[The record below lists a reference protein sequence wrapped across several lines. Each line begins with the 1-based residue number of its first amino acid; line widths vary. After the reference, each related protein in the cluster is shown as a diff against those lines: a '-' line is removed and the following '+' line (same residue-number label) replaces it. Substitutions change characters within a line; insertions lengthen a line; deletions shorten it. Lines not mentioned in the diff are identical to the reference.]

1 MRDLELRQLMPRS
14 LDGSSGRGHSGDQ
27 SRAPIG
33 VHKSVK
39 LVLTVAAG
47 WHLLIIVVCI
57 CRIFFI
63 HQTLLSLAGEYLAEA
78 TPCHR

>member
-1 MRDLELRQLMPRS
+1 VRDLELRQLMTRS

-27 SRAPIG
+27 ARAPIG

-63 HQTLLSLAGEYLAEA
+63 HQTLLSLAGEDLAEA